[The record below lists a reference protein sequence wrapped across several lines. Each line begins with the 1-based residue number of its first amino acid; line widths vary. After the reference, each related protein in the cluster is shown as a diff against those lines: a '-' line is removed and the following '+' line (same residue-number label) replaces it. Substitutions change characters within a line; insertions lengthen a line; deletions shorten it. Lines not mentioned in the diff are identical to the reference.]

1 MVLSI
6 TTFTIG
12 FTGFVFNRK
21 SMITTFIS
29 IEIMTTSTTTN
40 ITNTAFAFE
49 DVDGT
54 VFSIII
60 IIIAGAE
67 SAIGTSITVSYYRL
81 RGNVSIEN

>member
-6 TTFTIG
+6 ILFTIG

-21 SMITTFIS
+21 SIITTFIS
-29 IEIMTTSTTTN
+29 IEIMTTSTTLN
-40 ITNTAFAFE
+40 ITSSAFRFE

-54 VFSIII
+54 IFSIII
-60 IIIAGAE
+60 ITIAGAE

-81 RGNVSIEN
+81 RGNVNIEN